1 MRGKEV
7 PLSFRSTKNKGEKG
21 NLVDNDSSLR
31 EAAVASMAEIFLAG
45 ARGAADFAA
54 FEDAAIAAGHSMMA
68 EAMGRALEARDA
80 ELAAG
85 RPAGL
90 RMRDRRERTLATEVG
105 DVSFSRCR
113 YAGEE
118 GAVYLLDDA
127 LDLPWGARVSPGA
140 AAFLVTAGTMASYAR
155 TASLLARRGS
165 SVSATAVMACLRS
178 AGALCAEEDEAA
190 ADALY
195 SDGVVPAAERAR
207 EALLVEADGTFLSLQ
222 RPAEGEPRRVELK
235 AMVAYEGKER
245 RGRKVVRVAPFHHA
259 LVGTAG
265 ELWSQGVAA
274 MGRRWD
280 LSRLESVH
288 LGGDGEPWCSALGA
302 WLPRAEVV
310 FHLDPFHVNRAILAA
325 LPDKR
330 LAGRLIGLVRDGG
343 KEAAVA
349 LLKGCLS
356 QGLARPRAGAAA
368 VGYLEGNLGSVAVAG
383 PSLGTMESDNQH
395 LYGARMDSVPCGWSR
410 AGACDMGR
418 LISRRESG
426 RAVPRMTRELS
437 ASPRRRRRREAR
449 ELKRAGTRASEVV
462 QSVGSGYEPPHRA
475 RVGRMAPLVS
485 LAAGLDS
492 GMAF

>member
-302 WLPRAEVV
+302 WLMPR
-310 FHLDPFHVNRAILAA
+310 PFEE
-325 LPDKR
+325 
-330 LAGRLIGLVRDGG
+330 
-343 KEAAVA
+343 EAADKQEA
-349 LLKGCLS
+349 L
-356 QGLARPRAGAAA
+356 
-368 VGYLEGNLGSVAVAG
+368 
-383 PSLGTMESDNQH
+383 
-395 LYGARMDSVPCGWSR
+395 
-410 AGACDMGR
+410 
-418 LISRRESG
+418 
-426 RAVPRMTRELS
+426 
-437 ASPRRRRRREAR
+437 
-449 ELKRAGTRASEVV
+449 
-462 QSVGSGYEPPHRA
+462 
-475 RVGRMAPLVS
+475 
-485 LAAGLDS
+485 
-492 GMAF
+492 

>member
-1 MRGKEV
+1 M
-7 PLSFRSTKNKGEKG
+7 
-21 NLVDNDSSLR
+21 DNDSSLR

-222 RPAEGEPRRVELK
+222 RPAEGEPRR
-235 AMVAYEGKER
+235 
-245 RGRKVVRVAPFHHA
+245 
-259 LVGTAG
+259 
-265 ELWSQGVAA
+265 S
-274 MGRRWD
+274 
-280 LSRLESVH
+280 
-288 LGGDGEPWCSALGA
+288 
-302 WLPRAEVV
+302 LP
-310 FHLDPFHVNRAILAA
+310 
-325 LPDKR
+325 
-330 LAGRLIGLVRDGG
+330 
-343 KEAAVA
+343 
-349 LLKGCLS
+349 S
-356 QGLARPRAGAAA
+356 
-368 VGYLEGNLGSVAVAG
+368 
-383 PSLGTMESDNQH
+383 
-395 LYGARMDSVPCGWSR
+395 
-410 AGACDMGR
+410 
-418 LISRRESG
+418 
-426 RAVPRMTRELS
+426 
-437 ASPRRRRRREAR
+437 
-449 ELKRAGTRASEVV
+449 
-462 QSVGSGYEPPHRA
+462 
-475 RVGRMAPLVS
+475 
-485 LAAGLDS
+485 
-492 GMAF
+492 

>member
-1 MRGKEV
+1 M
-7 PLSFRSTKNKGEKG
+7 
-21 NLVDNDSSLR
+21 
-31 EAAVASMAEIFLAG
+31 AAMAEMFLAC
-45 ARGAADFAA
+45 ARRASDFAG
-54 FEDAAIAAGHSMMA
+54 FEDGAIVAGHSMMA

-90 RMRDRRERTLATEVG
+90 RMRDLRERTLATEVG
-105 DVSFSRCR
+105 DVSFARRR
-113 YAGEE
+113 YAGAG

-165 SVSATAVMACLRS
+165 AVSATAVMGCLRA

-190 ADALY
+190 AEALY
-195 SDGVVPAAERAR
+195 SDGVVPAAERERA
-207 EALLVEADGTFLSLQ
+207 ELLVEADGTSFSLQ

-235 AMVAYEGKER
+235 AMVAYEGKVR
-245 RGRKVVRVAPFHHA
+245 RGRKVARVAPLHHA
-259 LVGTAG
+259 LVGTSG

-302 WLPRAEVV
+302 WLPRARVV

-325 LPDKR
+325 LPDRR
-330 LAGRLIGLVRDGG
+330 LAGKLIGLVRDGG
-343 KEAAVA
+343 KGAAVA

-368 VGYLEGNLGSVAVAG
+368 IGYLEGNIGSVSVAG

-410 AGACDMGR
+410 TGACDMGR

-426 RAVPRMTRELS
+426 RAVPRMTRGRS

-449 ELKRAGTRASEVV
+449 ELRSLERGGPSASEVV
-462 QSVGSGYEPPHRA
+462 QSVGSGWEPPHRA
-475 RVGRMAPLVS
+475 SVAQMAASVPFR
-485 LAAGLDS
+485 AGLDA

>member
-1 MRGKEV
+1 
-7 PLSFRSTKNKGEKG
+7 
-21 NLVDNDSSLR
+21 
-31 EAAVASMAEIFLAG
+31 
-45 ARGAADFAA
+45 
-54 FEDAAIAAGHSMMA
+54 
-68 EAMGRALEARDA
+68 
-80 ELAAG
+80 
-85 RPAGL
+85 
-90 RMRDRRERTLATEVG
+90 
-105 DVSFSRCR
+105 
-113 YAGEE
+113 
-118 GAVYLLDDA
+118 
-127 LDLPWGARVSPGA
+127 
-140 AAFLVTAGTMASYAR
+140 
-155 TASLLARRGS
+155 
-165 SVSATAVMACLRS
+165 
-178 AGALCAEEDEAA
+178 
-190 ADALY
+190 
-195 SDGVVPAAERAR
+195 
-207 EALLVEADGTFLSLQ
+207 
-222 RPAEGEPRRVELK
+222 
-235 AMVAYEGKER
+235 MVAYEGKER

-449 ELKRAGTRASEVV
+449 ELRSLERAGTRASEVV

>member
-1 MRGKEV
+1 M
-7 PLSFRSTKNKGEKG
+7 
-21 NLVDNDSSLR
+21 DNDSSLR
-31 EAAVASMAEIFLAG
+31 EAAVAAMAEMFLAC
-45 ARGAADFAA
+45 ARRAPDFAG
-54 FEDAAIAAGHSMMA
+54 FEDGAIAEGHSMMA

-80 ELAAG
+80 ELAVG

-90 RMRDRRERTLATEVG
+90 RMRDLRGRTLATEVG
-105 DVSFSRCR
+105 DVSFARRR
-113 YAGEE
+113 YAD
-118 GAVYLLDDA
+118 GAGGAAYLLDDA

-140 AAFLVTAGTMASYAR
+140 ASFLVTAGTMASYAR

-165 SVSATAVMACLRS
+165 SVSPSAVMGCLRE
-178 AGALCAEEDEAA
+178 AGALCAEEDAA
-190 ADALY
+190 AAESLFG
-195 SDGVVPAAERAR
+195 DGVVPAAERERA
-207 EALLVEADGTFLSLQ
+207 ELLVEADGTFFSLQ

-245 RGRKVVRVAPFHHA
+245 RGRKSARVAPFHHA

-274 MGRRWD
+274 MGSRWD
-280 LSRLESVH
+280 LSKLESVH
-288 LGGDGEPWCSALGA
+288 LGGDGEPWCAALGA
-302 WLPRAEVV
+302 WLPRAGVV

-349 LLKGCLS
+349 LLKGCLAV
-356 QGLARPRAGAAA
+356 GLARPSAAA
-368 VGYLEGNLGSVAVAG
+368 AAGYLEGHLGSIGLPG

-395 LYGARMDSVPCGWSR
+395 LYGARMDSVPCGWSA

-418 LISRRESG
+418 LISRRETG

-437 ASPRRRRRREAR
+437 ATPRRRRRRESR
-449 ELKRAGTRASEVV
+449 ELRSLERAGLGAAQVV
-462 QSVGSGYEPPHRA
+462 QSTGSGYEPPHRA
-475 RVGRMAPLVS
+475 S
-485 LAAGLDS
+485 LAGMAASVSFRAGLDR

>member
-1 MRGKEV
+1 MLPWR
-7 PLSFRSTKNKGEKG
+7 
-21 NLVDNDSSLR
+21 SLR
-31 EAAVASMAEIFLAG
+31 PRVIT
-45 ARGAADFAA
+45 R
-54 FEDAAIAAGHSMMA
+54 
-68 EAMGRALEARDA
+68 
-80 ELAAG
+80 
-85 RPAGL
+85 L
-90 RMRDRRERTLATEVG
+90 RG

-259 LVGTAG
+259 LVGNRRRAVVAG
-265 ELWSQGVAA
+265 RGRHGAPLGPLEAGAA
-274 MGRRWD
+274 Y
-280 LSRLESVH
+280 

-310 FHLDPFHVNRAILAA
+310 FHLVPFHVNRAILAA

-330 LAGRLIGLVRDGG
+330 LAGRLIGLVGDGG

-437 ASPRRRRRREAR
+437 ASPRSAES
-449 ELKRAGTRASEVV
+449 KDRAALPCVKIACT
-462 QSVGSGYEPPHRA
+462 QQP
-475 RVGRMAPLVS
+475 
-485 LAAGLDS
+485 
-492 GMAF
+492 

>member
-1 MRGKEV
+1 M
-7 PLSFRSTKNKGEKG
+7 
-21 NLVDNDSSLR
+21 DNDSSLR
-31 EAAVASMAEIFLAG
+31 EAAVASMAEMFLAC
-45 ARGAADFAA
+45 ARRASDFAG
-54 FEDAAIAAGHSMMA
+54 FEDGAIAEGHSMMA

-90 RMRDRRERTLATEVG
+90 RMRDLRGRTLATEVG
-105 DVSFSRCR
+105 DVSFARRR
-113 YAGEE
+113 YAD
-118 GAVYLLDDA
+118 GAGSSAYLLDDA

-140 AAFLVTAGTMASYAR
+140 AAFLVAAGTMASYAR

-165 SVSATAVMACLRS
+165 HVSATAVMGCLRE

-190 ADALY
+190 AEALY
-195 SDGVVPAAERAR
+195 SDGVVPAAERER
-207 EALLVEADGTFLSLQ
+207 EALLVEADGTFFSLQ

-235 AMVAYEGKER
+235 AMVAYEGKEP
-245 RGRKVVRVAPFHHA
+245 RGRKAARVAPFHHA
-259 LVGTAG
+259 LVGGAG

-280 LSRLESVH
+280 LSKLESVH
-288 LGGDGEPWCSALGA
+288 LGGDGEPWCAALGA
-302 WLPRAEVV
+302 WLPRAAVV

-330 LAGRLIGLVRDGG
+330 LAGRLVGLVRDGG

-349 LLKGCLS
+349 LLRGCLAV
-356 QGLARPRAGAAA
+356 GLARPRAGAAA
-368 VGYLEGNLGSVAVAG
+368 AGYLEGNMGSVAVAG

-418 LISRRESG
+418 LISRRETG
-426 RAVPRMTRELS
+426 RPVPRVTRERS
-437 ASPRRRRRREAR
+437 ATPRRRGRREAR
-449 ELKRAGTRASEVV
+449 ELRSLERAGTRASEVV
-462 QSVGSGYEPPHRA
+462 QSAGSGYEPPHRA
-475 RVGRMAPLVS
+475 SVAQMAPPVP